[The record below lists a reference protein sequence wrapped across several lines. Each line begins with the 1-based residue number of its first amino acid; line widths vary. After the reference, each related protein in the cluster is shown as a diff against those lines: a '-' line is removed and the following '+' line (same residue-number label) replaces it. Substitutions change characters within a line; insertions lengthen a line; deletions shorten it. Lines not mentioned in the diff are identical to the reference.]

1 MDSQRS
7 PVDSL
12 SLERMQQFALTLAHL
27 PPEEGRKAK
36 LLYIRNAI
44 AEFRA
49 FESSIESFGQMQ
61 GCMSIIPVFWPII
74 GMQKKLMK
82 TQLDLARQRIINAVD
97 VWKDDLAAAGFDV
110 SRFDLSASDSLNG
123 DGTTTDPDRF

>member
-1 MDSQRS
+1 MDRHQPS

-27 PPEEGRKAK
+27 PPDEMRKAK

-49 FESSIESFGQMQ
+49 YEKSVAGFAQMQ
-61 GCMSIIPVFWPII
+61 GCMSIIPVFWPILKL
-74 GMQKKLMK
+74 QKKIMSA
-82 TQLDLARQRIINAVD
+82 QEELARQRILNAID
-97 VWKDDLAAAGFDV
+97 VWRDDLEAVGFDV
-110 SRFDLSASDSLNG
+110 RKFDLSSSEDRP
-123 DGTTTDPDRF
+123 PDERQRFTVE